1 MPALQVRDLPQ
12 NLYDDLQQRAVR
24 EHRSMAQQTI
34 VALEEHLQRGRQG
47 EYQGAGTGDAFAQP
61 GGVPAW
67 SDGDARERQAR
78 AERKRELLE
87 RIRERAASADEPPV
101 EAATVVQ
108 LVRDMR
114 DERADG
120 LTRASGRRGSREGEP
135 R

>member
-1 MPALQVRDLPQ
+1 MRDLPQ

-34 VALEEHLQRGRQG
+34 VALEEHLQRGRRR
-47 EYQGAGTGDAFAQP
+47 EYQPDGTDDAFAQP
-61 GGVPAW
+61 DVVPAW

-101 EAATVVQ
+101 AAATVVQ

-114 DERADG
+114 DERAGD
-120 LTRASGRRGSREGEP
+120 LTQAFEQRASEEGEP

>member
-1 MPALQVRDLPQ
+1 
-12 NLYDDLQQRAVR
+12 
-24 EHRSMAQQTI
+24 MAQQAT

-47 EYQGAGTGDAFAQP
+47 ECQGAGTGDAFAQP

-87 RIRERAASADEPPV
+87 RIRERAASADEPSV
-101 EAATVVQ
+101 AAATVVQ

-114 DERADG
+114 DERAGD
-120 LTRASGRRGSREGEP
+120 LTQAFGQRASEEGEP